1 MTLRILVYT
10 YFLVAFSCAPPK
22 STAPQPE
29 TRPAATATT
38 HVLKEAWHWNNHRGT
53 RLVTDGWNIKTTIA
67 YEHIVDSLPN
77 FYESLLKHY
86 SSVFGELPY
95 PPKRLNVF
103 LFSNESQWQQKID
116 ELLGDEASQWEGL
129 GRGGLTIDG
138 TAVLYHLDSRG
149 RSRSTFRIAAHE
161 GWHQYAESIFKIC
174 LPTWLDEGIG
184 TWMEGFRVRR
194 GELIFQPASNWDR
207 LSTLRRI
214 VASKRLST
222 LKVLLNAVPSE
233 LLAQGRGALLGYYAQ
248 LWAFTSFIMEYEDGF
263 YRPALR
269 DLLLAALDGHL
280 QEPAGRD
287 GWLNAFTEDPVQ
299 MEREYQS
306 WINEYVRPGNTWR

>member
-1 MTLRILVYT
+1 
-10 YFLVAFSCAPPK
+10 
-22 STAPQPE
+22 
-29 TRPAATATT
+29 
-38 HVLKEAWHWNNHRGT
+38 
-53 RLVTDGWNIKTTIA
+53 
-67 YEHIVDSLPN
+67 
-77 FYESLLKHY
+77 
-86 SSVFGELPY
+86 
-95 PPKRLNVF
+95 
-103 LFSNESQWQQKID
+103 
-116 ELLGDEASQWEGL
+116 
-129 GRGGLTIDG
+129 
-138 TAVLYHLDSRG
+138 
-149 RSRSTFRIAAHE
+149 
-161 GWHQYAESIFKIC
+161 
-174 LPTWLDEGIG
+174 
-184 TWMEGFRVRR
+184 MEGFRIRR

-248 LWAFTSFIMEYEDGF
+248 LWAFTSFIMEYEEGL

-306 WINEYVRPGNTWR
+306 WVNEYVRPGNTWR